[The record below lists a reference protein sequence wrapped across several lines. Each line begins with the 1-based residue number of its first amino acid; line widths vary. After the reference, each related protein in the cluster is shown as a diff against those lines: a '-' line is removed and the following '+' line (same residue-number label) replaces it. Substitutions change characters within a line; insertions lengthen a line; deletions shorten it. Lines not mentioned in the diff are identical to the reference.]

1 MPVCVVRLFAH
12 QQVHDCRLHE
22 TTGAVLAVFGLHCG
36 DGGPWPLLDATE
48 SGPGQLQIQWADAA
62 L

>member
-1 MPVCVVRLFAH
+1 MR
-12 QQVHDCRLHE
+12 DCRLHE
-22 TTGAVLAVFGLHCG
+22 TAGAVLAVFGLHHS

-48 SGPGQLQIQWADAA
+48 SGRGQLQIQWEDAA